1 MQQDLKSPLQP
12 FLVSSC
18 NPPPHK
24 LKTAMTETKRTL
36 KIQDFTG
43 KFLKIHD
50 LDCKPFICYLVIA
63 PLQQTHVEHVARCNG
78 YLYKFY
84 RFVII
89 AQEIEKG

>member
-1 MQQDLKSPLQP
+1 MVISLKMSRTGPLQP

-43 KFLKIHD
+43 KFLKIYD
-50 LDCKPFICYLVIA
+50 LDCKPFIWFSYCAITTN
-63 PLQQTHVEHVARCNG
+63 PRGARCW
-78 YLYKFY
+78 
-84 RFVII
+84 V
-89 AQEIEKG
+89 